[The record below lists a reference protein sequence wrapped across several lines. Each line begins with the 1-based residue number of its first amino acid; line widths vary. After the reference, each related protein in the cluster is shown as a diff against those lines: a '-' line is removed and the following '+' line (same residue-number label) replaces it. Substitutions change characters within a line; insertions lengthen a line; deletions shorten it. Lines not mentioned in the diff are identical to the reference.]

1 LLWLSN
7 VEKTEPRLP
16 PSPPHLIV
24 ATPSTSRGQRP
35 FGQPS
40 RDRPLAALVRDDPLF
55 SDEKMSTFGGGATVR
70 TVPPFSS
77 SGCVEG
83 RISSPYVH
91 QSVGGS
97 SDRGEGIGSD
107 GDGRSPVH
115 RRLTVQDLTVQGS
128 KSEKRTEP
136 LGHRGGSLVN
146 LAGGAEKDDSGNR
159 IS

>member
-1 LLWLSN
+1 
-7 VEKTEPRLP
+7 VRRGEDFLP
-16 PSPPHLIV
+16 
-24 ATPSTSRGQRP
+24 
-35 FGQPS
+35 
-40 RDRPLAALVRDDPLF
+40 VRAP
-55 SDEKMSTFGGGATVR
+55 V
-70 TVPPFSS
+70 
-77 SGCVEG
+77 G
-83 RISSPYVH
+83 R
-91 QSVGGS
+91 S

-136 LGHRGGSLVN
+136 LGHRGGPLVN